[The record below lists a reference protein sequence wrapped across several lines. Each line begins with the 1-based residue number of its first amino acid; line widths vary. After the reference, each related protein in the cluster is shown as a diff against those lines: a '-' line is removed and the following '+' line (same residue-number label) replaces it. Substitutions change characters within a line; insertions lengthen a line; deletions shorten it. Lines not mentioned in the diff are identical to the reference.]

1 MKDSD
6 RILFTPEEFDQVLDS
21 LPKSPME
28 LAVIAH
34 TMLTQNKLSEKDEQ
48 IYSIIL
54 KTSKHLLQTVPEQM
68 KDAFPEMFQ

>member
-6 RILFTPEEFDQVLDS
+6 RILFTKEEFDYILDA

-54 KTSKHLLQTVPEQM
+54 RTSKHLIKSVPYAM
-68 KDAFPEMFQ
+68 KLAFPELFQ

>member
-6 RILFTPEEFDQVLDS
+6 RILFTEEEFDNILDM
-21 LPKSPME
+21 LPKSPLD

-34 TMLTQNKLSEKDEQ
+34 TMITSGKLSVKDDQ

-54 KTSKHLLQTVPEQM
+54 KTSKHLLESVPEPM
-68 KDAFPEMFQ
+68 KNAFPEMFQ

>member
-6 RILFTPEEFDQVLDS
+6 KILFTKEEFDHVLDA

-34 TMLTQNKLSEKDEQ
+34 TMLTQNELSAKDEQ

-54 KTSKHLLQTVPEQM
+54 KTSRHLLQSLPEQM
-68 KDAFPEMFQ
+68 RKAFPEMFQ